1 MMLLRNRKPKRPTRK
16 GAAVAELAVCL
27 PAIVMLV
34 MGAIECCNM
43 IFLRQSLHVTAYEG
57 IRIAIR
63 DGSDST
69 AVWDR
74 CQRVI
79 AERDINGS
87 QVVITPSETQLVP
100 RGNQISVAVSAPCA
114 SNNVLPLQ
122 FFGGNLS
129 ATATMVK
136 E

>member
-1 MMLLRNRKPKRPTRK
+1 MILRQRKKKVRTRK

-27 PAIVMLV
+27 PAIVLLV
-34 MGAIECCNM
+34 MGAIECCTM

-57 IRIAIR
+57 IRVAIR
-63 DGSDST
+63 KDSDAT

-79 AERDINGS
+79 AERNINGS
-87 QVVITPSETQLVP
+87 QVVITPNDTQFVA
-100 RGNQISVAVSAPCA
+100 RGNPISVAVSAPCA

-129 ATATMVK
+129 ATATMIK